1 MRRTREIP
9 VIIISKESEVR
20 PNYVLCDCFLVRI
33 DVLFAFHLKTVCMSR
48 KSPKFVCVIDPFRRQ
63 LWVRFYPEP
72 IARRAPGRVKRRRA
86 RASASRRPQP
96 RTEHSSS
103 ASVSSR
109 NADVH
114 AEEPR
119 LRTRR
124 PAPPSSL
131 PRDGTTQ
138 LQGKLRA
145 TGGERVS
152 GRREPSCHLASCRR
166 RDPARS
172 YPRPD
177 AARGRVR
184 SGFRALDGASSVP
197 TNNSHV
203 VGRRRRSSAGDPR
216 SR

>member
-1 MRRTREIP
+1 MWRARGFEADEGYPRKMRRTREIP
-9 VIIISKESEVR
+9 SRSALIQQFGPITFYVTTFWFGLTSYLRFISR
-20 PNYVLCDCFLVRI
+20 
-33 DVLFAFHLKTVCMSR
+33 LFACHGNLRNS
-48 KSPKFVCVIDPFRRQ
+48 CVSSIRSGASW
-63 LWVRFYPEP
+63 LRFYPVP

-152 GRREPSCHLASCRR
+152 GRREPSCR
-166 RDPARS
+166 
-172 YPRPD
+172 
-177 AARGRVR
+177 
-184 SGFRALDGASSVP
+184 
-197 TNNSHV
+197 
-203 VGRRRRSSAGDPR
+203 
-216 SR
+216 